1 MPYPYNTRFF
11 TADRILAV
19 MATALAS
26 LFLLFS
32 SACSNKRAEAQK
44 PPLSKCKDELSAI
57 RDARIALQS
66 RKQDE
71 QAPVESIE
79 GLELALTFD
88 GMIASSVD
96 PSADLDD
103 WCYSQNTRENFDKL
117 VAVLKDRGVP
127 PSVAFVTGS
136 RTDTVL
142 AKEWV
147 KNGQLLGNTTF
158 HRRKLVKASVEEF
171 TNDIAENDKLISG
184 LMGHSPPPVRYF
196 RYPDG
201 RSNRDAEKRA
211 AVSGWLKKNG
221 YHEAPATI
229 DARDHRF
236 SQVYCAALAR
246 NDQSCANYV
255 KAVFISV
262 LMDRTARSRKVV
274 DGMAGHS
281 ARQVL
286 ALGANQ
292 LICDALGEI
301 LDAYRAKGVRFVPLD
316 AALQDPL
323 YSGGDIWE
331 TVRMINRATRR

>member
-1 MPYPYNTRFF
+1 MTYPYNTRVF
-11 TADRILAV
+11 TGDRMLAL
-19 MATALAS
+19 MATVLAAVS
-26 LFLLFS
+26 LVFS
-32 SACSNKRAEAQK
+32 SACQNKRAEAQK

-57 RDARIALQS
+57 RDARSALQS

-71 QAPVESIE
+71 QAPAESIE
-79 GLELALTFD
+79 GLELALTFN

-127 PSVAFVTGS
+127 PAVAFVTGS
-136 RTDTVL
+136 RTDLVL

-147 KNGQLLGNTTF
+147 KSGQLLGNTTF

-171 TNDIAENDKLISG
+171 TNDIAENDKLIAG
-184 LMGHSPPPVRYF
+184 LMSQSSPVRYF

-221 YHEAPATI
+221 YHEAASTI

-236 SQVYCAALAR
+236 SQVYCSALAR

-262 LMDRTARSRKVV
+262 LMERTARTRKVV
-274 DGMAGHS
+274 DEMAGHPVK
-281 ARQVL
+281 QVL
-286 ALGANQ
+286 AIGANQ

-331 TVRMINRATRR
+331 RVRMINRATRR